1 MKNKRNLFLVAL
13 IVPIILLLAL
23 TWKPLY
29 TVNTGKTITLETV
42 PVDPRDILYGDYV
55 SLQFAIEEFSKDDLD
70 PELIKEFSKHD
81 TGKLTVYA
89 MLEQEEGDL
98 YGLKTVTHKKPSDG
112 LFLKGDM
119 YYYGEYNKDENQ
131 MYFANFLPDRFYV
144 AENTGMQLEDLSRKG
159 QLLADIK
166 VRDGFAVL
174 QNVRPK

>member
-1 MKNKRNLFLVAL
+1 MNNKRNLFLVAL
-13 IVPIILLLAL
+13 IVPIILLLAM

-55 SLQFAIEEFSKDDLD
+55 SLQFAIEEFSKEDLD
-70 PELIKEFSKHD
+70 PALIKEFSKHD

-89 MLEQEEGDL
+89 VLEQEKGDL
-98 YGLKTVTHKKPSDG
+98 YGLKAVTHKKPSDG

-119 YYYGEYNKDENQ
+119 YYYGEHASDETQ

-166 VRDGFAVL
+166 IRDGFAVL
-174 QNVRPK
+174 EDVRPK

>member
-1 MKNKRNLFLVAL
+1 MNNKRNLFLVAL
-13 IVPIILLLAL
+13 IVPIILLLAM

-81 TGKLTVYA
+81 NGKLTVYA
-89 MLEQEEGDL
+89 VLEQEEGDL

-119 YYYGEYNKDENQ
+119 YYYSDYNIDNNH
-131 MYFANFLPDRFYV
+131 MYYANFLPDRFYV

-166 VRDGFAVL
+166 VHDGFAVL

>member
-13 IVPIILLLAL
+13 IVPIILLLAM

-55 SLQFAIEEFSKDDLD
+55 SLQFAIEEFTKDDLD
-70 PELIKEFSKHD
+70 PALIKEFSKHD
-81 TGKLTVYA
+81 TGRLTVYA
-89 MLEQEEGDL
+89 VLEQEEGDL
-98 YGLKTVTHKKPSDG
+98 YGLKTVTHKKPNDG

-119 YYYGEYNKDENQ
+119 YYYSEFNNKENQ
-131 MYFANFLPDRFYV
+131 TYFANFLPDRYYV

-159 QLLADIK
+159 QLIADVK

-174 QNVRPK
+174 ENVRPK

>member
-13 IVPIILLLAL
+13 IVPIILLLAM

-55 SLQFAIEEFSKDDLD
+55 SLQFAIEEFTKDDLD
-70 PELIKEFSKHD
+70 PALIEEFSKHD

-89 MLEQEEGDL
+89 VLEQKEGDL
-98 YGLKTVTHKKPSDG
+98 YGLKTVTHKKPNNG

-119 YYYGEYNKDENQ
+119 YYYGEFNSNEIQ
-131 MYFANFLPDRFYV
+131 TYFANFLPDRFYV

-159 QLLADIK
+159 QLIADVK

-174 QNVRPK
+174 ENVRPK

>member
-1 MKNKRNLFLVAL
+1 M
-13 IVPIILLLAL
+13 
-23 TWKPLY
+23 
-29 TVNTGKTITLETV
+29 NTGKTITLETV

-55 SLQFAIEEFSKDDLD
+55 SLQFAIEEFSKERLD
-70 PELIKEFSKHD
+70 PALIKEFSKHD

-89 MLEQEEGDL
+89 VLEQDEGNL

-119 YYYGEYNKDENQ
+119 YYYGEHSIDENQ

-174 QNVRPK
+174 EDVRPK

>member
-1 MKNKRNLFLVAL
+1 MKNKRNLFLIAL
-13 IVPIILLLAL
+13 IVPIILLLAM

-29 TVNTGKTITLETV
+29 TVKTGKTITLETV

-55 SLQFAIEEFSKDDLD
+55 SLQFAIEEFSKESLD
-70 PELIKEFSKHD
+70 PALIKEFSKHD
-81 TGKLTVYA
+81 TGRLTVYA
-89 MLEQEEGDL
+89 VLEQEEGDV

-119 YYYGEYNKDENQ
+119 YYYGEHNIDENQ

-174 QNVRPK
+174 EDVRPK

>member
-1 MKNKRNLFLVAL
+1 MKTKRNLFLVAL
-13 IVPIILLLAL
+13 LIPIILLFAM

-29 TVNTGKTITLETV
+29 TVKTGETITLETV

-55 SLQFAIEEFSKDDLD
+55 SLQFAIEEFGVDDMD
-70 PELIKEFSKHD
+70 PALMKEFSKHN

-89 MLEQEEGDL
+89 ILQKNEDDL

-112 LFLKGDM
+112 IFLKGDM
-119 YYYGEYNKDENQ
+119 YYYGDYNEHRQ
-131 MYFANFLPDRFYV
+131 QTHYANFLPDRFYV

-166 VRDGFAVL
+166 VHDGFAVL

>member
-1 MKNKRNLFLVAL
+1 MKNKRNLFLLAL
-13 IVPIILLLAL
+13 IVPIILLLAM

-70 PELIKEFSKHD
+70 PALIKEFSKHN

-89 MLEQEEGDL
+89 VLEQEEGDL

-119 YYYGEYNKDENQ
+119 YYYGEHHIDDNQ
-131 MYFANFLPDRFYV
+131 MYYANFLPDRFYV
-144 AENTGMQLEDLSRKG
+144 AENTGMQLEDLSREG
-159 QLLADIK
+159 QLLAEIK

-174 QNVRPK
+174 EDVRPK

>member
-1 MKNKRNLFLVAL
+1 MKNKRNLFLLAL
-13 IVPIILLLAL
+13 IVPIILLLAM

-29 TVNTGKTITLETV
+29 TVNTGKTIILETV

-70 PELIKEFSKHD
+70 PALIKEFSKHN

-89 MLEQEEGDL
+89 VLEQEEGDL

-119 YYYGEYNKDENQ
+119 YYYGEHTTDETQ

-144 AENTGMQLEDLSRKG
+144 AENTGMQLEDLSREG
-159 QLLADIK
+159 QLLAEIK

-174 QNVRPK
+174 EDVRPK

>member
-1 MKNKRNLFLVAL
+1 MKSKRNLFLLAL
-13 IVPIILLLAL
+13 IVPIILLLAM

-29 TVNTGKTITLETV
+29 TVNTGETITLETV

-55 SLQFAIEEFSKDDLD
+55 SLQFAIEEFSKEDLD
-70 PELIKEFSKHD
+70 PALIKEFSKHD

-89 MLEQEEGDL
+89 VLQLEEGDL

-119 YYYGEYNKDENQ
+119 YYYGELDIDENQ

-159 QLLADIK
+159 KLLADIK
-166 VRDGFAVL
+166 VRGGFAVL
-174 QNVRPK
+174 EDVRPK